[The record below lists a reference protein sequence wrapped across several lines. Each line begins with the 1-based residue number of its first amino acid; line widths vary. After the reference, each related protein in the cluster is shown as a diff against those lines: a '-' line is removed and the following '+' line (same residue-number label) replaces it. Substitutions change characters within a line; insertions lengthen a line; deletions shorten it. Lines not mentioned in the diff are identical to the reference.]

1 METLTKNLK
10 SKTKEIEGL
19 KEENRLLKN
28 TLEFWK
34 DKFKKLISFLY
45 SKLHSWYDKDDKYID
60 AANEIYDDNV
70 LDDDIEKL
78 GLSKGKDDFER

>member
-34 DKFKKLISFLY
+34 DKFKKLISFLH

-70 LDDDIEKL
+70 LDDDDIEKL
-78 GLSKGKDDFER
+78 GLSK